1 MSVFVSF
8 SIGSKKNRMSFTC
21 KSYKWLDVVS
31 HLPIMEAM
39 FSDFKYPKGVTI
51 LQPRGLVVKA
61 SRNYL
66 RQ

>member
-1 MSVFVSF
+1 
-8 SIGSKKNRMSFTC
+8 MSFTC

-61 SRNYL
+61 SKKL
-66 RQ
+66 S